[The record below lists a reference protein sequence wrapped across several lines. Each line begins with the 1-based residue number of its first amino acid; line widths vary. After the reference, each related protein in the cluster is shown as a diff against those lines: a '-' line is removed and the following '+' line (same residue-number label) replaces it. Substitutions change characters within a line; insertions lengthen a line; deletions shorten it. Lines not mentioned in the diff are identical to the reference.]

1 MTLLSFE
8 LNMLLKWWD
17 WHDSETGKLSS
28 TYSKMLRQ
36 CLDSRWLLENEECI
50 TQRRYDHDITFTC
63 THSYMRHQCM
73 LLVRVCVVIVATCPY
88 CWPPLNLEMTF
99 MFPLN
104 IYRIVHTN
112 IASNI
117 ALVKHINPCF
127 NESMI
132 ISYHFQDHDTK
143 YVKAAV
149 LCRKHNREPL
159 EKITQFKQTFVRNWY
174 KKKKKREIYLFTMYF
189 HNGVKTIA

>member
-36 CLDSRWLLENEECI
+36 CLDSRWLLENEECNSAKV
-50 TQRRYDHDITFTC
+50 RPRHNLYMYSFLHAAPMYVAC
-63 THSYMRHQCM
+63 TSLCSNCRHMSILLTSIEPWNAVM
-73 LLVRVCVVIVATCPY
+73 LP
-88 CWPPLNLEMTF
+88 F
-99 MFPLN
+99 N
-104 IYRIVHTN
+104 IYCIVHTN

-117 ALVKHINPCF
+117 ALVKHINTCF

-143 YVKAAV
+143 FVKAAV

-159 EKITQFKQTFVRNWY
+159 EKITQFKQTFVRTWY
-174 KKKKKREIYLFTMYF
+174 KQQKREIYLCTMYF
-189 HNGVKTIA
+189 HNGVETIA